1 MLVYSDTDPRIK
13 RYLGYRSKLGILH
26 HKIKQLKKIKL
37 NKKVKFK
44 KMSEMNLNLNI
55 FLYPGAQFIHG
66 LCGGIFNLC
75 SISCTYRQNKVQH
88 PSKTA
93 FIFHFKVLNTISHN
107 DKVEK
112 LCLKFINFIKNKTKT
127 CTKVF
132 TAFSMTLKFTSGI
145 SCFQ

>member
-1 MLVYSDTDPRIK
+1 MQEPSSSTVC
-13 RYLGYRSKLGILH
+13 
-26 HKIKQLKKIKL
+26 
-37 NKKVKFK
+37 V
-44 KMSEMNLNLNI
+44 EE
-55 FLYPGAQFIHG
+55 FLTSVD
-66 LCGGIFNLC
+66 LC

-132 TAFSMTLKFTSGI
+132 TAFSMTLKFNSGI